1 MKAVGII
8 CEYNP
13 FHNGH
18 LYHLKKVKEK
28 FKDYTI
34 ILIMSSTFM
43 QRGET
48 SLITKWDKT
57 EIALFYGV
65 DIVIELPFVFAT
77 QSADIFAKGAI
88 YLLKEMNVSHIVFGS
103 ETNDIKSLEDIAQIQ
118 NKTSYNKKVKEIMQ
132 KGVNYPTALN
142 LALTSFHKQNI
153 NKPNDLLALSYIKA
167 IQELQS
173 NIIPISIKRTNN
185 YHKLSK
191 NTNITSAS
199 SIRELIKQKKEF
211 SSYIPEKTRKKIN
224 NSFFIENYFPFL
236 KYKILTEIDIL
247 DKYQTVDEGISTR
260 IKKYITDSQSLE
272 ELILK
277 VKTKRYTYNK
287 LSRMFTHILCNFTK
301 QEANLFSY
309 PTYIRILGF
318 SKTGKQYLKE
328 RKKKTNIPIITKY
341 GDIKDKMLQ
350 IEKRVTS
357 VYASI
362 LNESEKKELIEQEY
376 KQKVIQ
382 KES

>member
-34 ILIMSSTFM
+34 ILIMNSTFM

-57 EIALFYGV
+57 ELALFYGV

-118 NKTSYNKKVKEIMQ
+118 NKTSYNRKVKEIMQ

-211 SSYIPEKTRKKIN
+211 SSYIPEKTRKK
-224 NSFFIENYFPFL
+224 
-236 KYKILTEIDIL
+236 
-247 DKYQTVDEGISTR
+247 
-260 IKKYITDSQSLE
+260 
-272 ELILK
+272 
-277 VKTKRYTYNK
+277 NK
-287 LSRMFTHILCNFTK
+287 
-301 QEANLFSY
+301 
-309 PTYIRILGF
+309 
-318 SKTGKQYLKE
+318 
-328 RKKKTNIPIITKY
+328 
-341 GDIKDKMLQ
+341 
-350 IEKRVTS
+350 
-357 VYASI
+357 
-362 LNESEKKELIEQEY
+362 
-376 KQKVIQ
+376 
-382 KES
+382 